1 LIDVGSLIGPV
12 TGSIFSREHAGYSQS
27 WENPQEIRW
36 VLKDVGWDGVA
47 AAGQATIDLEG
58 RLIKDGVR
66 KALCERQNSLGELID
81 AFRQYRKLADKTPL
95 TL

>member
-1 LIDVGSLIGPV
+1 MQDIPKAGEPAGDPLGAQRRRLGR
-12 TGSIFSREHAGYSQS
+12 SRRRQ
-27 WENPQEIRW
+27 PR
-36 VLKDVGWDGVA
+36 D
-47 AAGQATIDLEG
+47 IDLEG

-95 TL
+95 TLQGSDFAHAVQELDKAD